1 MCLVNYKCSINVSCD
16 RCHLTVLHI
25 ISLLSFA
32 YQLKPSPFLSV
43 QLDQSTPGCNQRLQT
58 WVQSQYVTELS
69 SRAVLSRDC
78 FCLLGDDILALLIG
92 NILSVCRQSQAELI
106 LELTHL
112 HIFKLQ
118 TTAAEQLHQPIY
130 KLHYGLC
137 GADHSQNKTE
147 KLKTPSDWFLTYS
160 KYQLNP

>member
-16 RCHLTVLHI
+16 CCHLTALHL
-25 ISLLSFA
+25 ISLFSFA
-32 YQLKPSPFLSV
+32 YQLKPSPFLTD

-58 WVQSQYVTELS
+58 WVQSGCHRTVTQGSSLQGLFLS
-69 SRAVLSRDC
+69 AW
-78 FCLLGDDILALLIG
+78 DDILALLIG

-118 TTAAEQLHQPIY
+118 TTAAEQLHWPIY
-130 KLHYGLC
+130 KLHYGLY
-137 GADHSQNKTE
+137 GADHSQNKTK
-147 KLKTPSDWFLTYS
+147 KLKSPSEWVLTCL
-160 KYQLNP
+160 KFQLNP